1 MRWLD
6 GITNSW
12 TWVWASSGSWEW
24 TGKLGML
31 QSMGLQ
37 SQIDWATELTDW
49 LAIGLSVVSRLKEE
63 EKRILLDRGVEY
75 WTTIKMLAEEQIY
88 SIYRLVLNSFSKS
101 REPAPLTGPR
111 KQYFPGWPGK
121 RKYKFA
127 LVFPSPFQKPG
138 IRREKGRKWVI
149 WKINWI
155 RASKR

>member
-1 MRWLD
+1 MASPTHGHEFEQALGVGNGQGSLACCSPWGCRVRSTEQLNWL
-6 GITNSW
+6 I
-12 TWVWASSGSWEW
+12 
-24 TGKLGML
+24 
-31 QSMGLQ
+31 
-37 SQIDWATELTDW
+37 DW